1 LAFGDVVLGS
11 AISAMVGIIG
21 LILYTSFYA
30 ALNTAALAAADVA
43 VLGLIPTLLTFV
55 IVISIVVGGFAF
67 ALGGRA

>member
-1 LAFGDVVLGS
+1 LAFGNVVLGS

-21 LILYTSFYA
+21 LILYTSFYS

-43 VLGLIPTLLTFV
+43 VLSLIPTLLTFV

-67 ALGGRA
+67 ALGGNL